1 MKGFKKILAHNV
13 IIHHAGEP
21 FFRDPLGYI
30 ITNEEM
36 EIIVSEVVDFYKTY
50 DDNYIKELNK
60 EIDRQN
66 KEEVDL
72 DHE

>member
-1 MKGFKKILAHNV
+1 MANFKKILAHKL

-21 FFRDPLGYI
+21 FLRDTLGYI

-36 EIIVSEVVDFYKTY
+36 EIIVSDVADFYKTY

-60 EIDRQN
+60 EIDRQRG
-66 KEEVDL
+66 D
-72 DHE
+72 